1 MSGCESVLPKGRLAV
16 RGGAKARDAVL
27 YTAAFWVFAAS
38 IWMDVSFLGG
48 ALGRISTGSMRVHV
62 DFDSFWRSARALL
75 EGGDI
80 YDAGARLVNLN
91 PPVWTVLI
99 SPLGFMEAI
108 DAYRLFV
115 LLSVLVALGYLA
127 WTAEELGLRPV
138 WAVVGA
144 GLLLLSSPLISTLA
158 LGQVYPVLALGL
170 VAAWVLDRREG
181 RRLSGVALGLVVA
194 LKPSLAPVLL
204 WPLARRRWDAF
215 VAACASGLAA
225 TLVGLVVAGPAA
237 TWRYVG
243 VLNEGTANAYWDN
256 ASIPAATARFFT
268 EHPYGQNLA
277 TLPWMVYVGY
287 AIGIAV
293 VALTAARI
301 RGGGEAGLWALV
313 AASLLASPIAWHNYL
328 VLLAPGVLLLLARG
342 WISPALFLLALQAIP
357 AQWPLLWNEVGTVG
371 ATFALTLYLYVL
383 LAHWILLLLA
393 VRPEVPETAKAA

>member
-1 MSGCESVLPKGRLAV
+1 M
-16 RGGAKARDAVL
+16 RGGARVWDAVL
-27 YTAAFWVFAAS
+27 LTVAFWVFVAAV
-38 IWMDVSFLGG
+38 WMDVRYLGG
-48 ALGRISTGSMRVHV
+48 ALGRISTSSMRVHV
-62 DFDSFWRSARALL
+62 DFDSFWLSARAFLG
-75 EGGDI
+75 GGDI

-99 SPLGFMEAI
+99 SPLGLLEAI

-115 LLSVLVALGYLA
+115 VVSILLVLGYLA
-127 WTAEELGLRPV
+127 WTAEELRLRPV

-144 GLLLLSSPLISTLA
+144 GLLLLSSPLLSTLA

-170 VAAWVLDRREG
+170 VAAWISDRRDHQ
-181 RRLSGVALGLVVA
+181 RLSGASLGLVVA

-204 WPLARRRWDAF
+204 WPLVRRRWGAF
-215 VAACASGLAA
+215 LAACVSGLAA
-225 TLVGLVVAGPAA
+225 TLVGLVVAGPSA
-237 TWRYVG
+237 TFRYVRI
-243 VLNEGTANAYWDN
+243 LNEGFASAYWDN
-256 ASIPAATARFFT
+256 ASIPAAATRFFT
-268 EHPYGQNLA
+268 EHRFGENVA

-287 AIGIAV
+287 AVGIGV
-293 VALTAARI
+293 VALTAVRI

-357 AQWPLLWNEVGTVG
+357 AQWPLLWNDGGTIG

-383 LAHWILLLLA
+383 LAHWALLLLA
-393 VRPEVPETAKAA
+393 VKPEAPETAKAG